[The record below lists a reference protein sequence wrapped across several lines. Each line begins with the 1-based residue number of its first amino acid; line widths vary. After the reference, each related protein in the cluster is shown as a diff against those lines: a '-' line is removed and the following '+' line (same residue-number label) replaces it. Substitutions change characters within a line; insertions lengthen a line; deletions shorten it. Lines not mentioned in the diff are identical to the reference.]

1 MENAAAASASTQKTD
16 QAMEPKL
23 KVVDWDQVTATGWG
37 GMMIRAPGA
46 KERVYG
52 AKGCGYL

>member
-1 MENAAAASASTQKTD
+1 MENAAAASADTQKTD
-16 QAMEPKL
+16 QAMEPQL
-23 KVVDWDQVTATGWG
+23 KVVDWDQVTGTEWG

-46 KERVYG
+46 KERVCG